1 MINAGTI
8 TADDAGL
15 WSRLRR
21 MPFRLR
27 RMPFVVMLTLGL
39 LISMVHCAGDFAF
52 AGSDTTSVA
61 MTDGSGMSHDVP
73 DQQLPAHSGH
83 CLSHVT
89 AQTPAGIVSPAD
101 ISPRALVMTGDA
113 LPATRDGLPLFKPP
127 RA

>member
-1 MINAGTI
+1 M
-8 TADDAGL
+8 ADSAGL
-15 WSRLRR
+15 WS
-21 MPFRLR
+21 RLR

-39 LISMVHCAGDFAF
+39 LVSMVHCAGDLAI
-52 AGSDTTSVA
+52 AGSDTTAVA
-61 MTDGSGMSHDVP
+61 MTSDSGTSHDLP

-89 AQTPAGIVSPAD
+89 AHSPTVIASPAD
-101 ISPRALVMTGDA
+101 VSPRALVIVGDA